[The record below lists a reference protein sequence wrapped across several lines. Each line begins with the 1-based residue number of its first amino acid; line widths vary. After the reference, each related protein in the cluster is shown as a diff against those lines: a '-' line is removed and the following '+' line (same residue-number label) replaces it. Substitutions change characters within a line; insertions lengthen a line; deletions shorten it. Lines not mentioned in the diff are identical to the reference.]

1 MYGLEIKRGAKMKE
15 ARANNHSN
23 LLGRTLFLLP
33 VSVLFL
39 AFFVYPFIFT
49 VMTSFTTWRGIGS
62 MKFNGISNYAKL
74 ISDPTFRKALLNN
87 VVWAL
92 CQGFVQ
98 VPLAAIVAMILV
110 RKPTGWRFL
119 RTVYYLPNVI
129 STVALAMVW
138 VAMYNVTGPV
148 NVVLGKLFGVMPRNW
163 LGDPSTALGAVIFQ
177 TVIYIGYFMIVL
189 LAAAMNI
196 PKTLYEAAEID
207 GASTLQQEF
216 RITLPMLR
224 GSLVTTMTLAMAYGI
239 RHFESTYLMTGGGP
253 AYATTTMGIDLYLK
267 MDALRYSEASTAGVF
282 LILLGTVVIG
292 LLRKL
297 FGKSD
302 PMSEMAQ

>member
-1 MYGLEIKRGAKMKE
+1 
-15 ARANNHSN
+15 
-23 LLGRTLFLLP
+23 
-33 VSVLFL
+33 
-39 AFFVYPFIFT
+39 
-49 VMTSFTTWRGIGS
+49 
-62 MKFNGISNYAKL
+62 
-74 ISDPTFRKALLNN
+74 
-87 VVWAL
+87 
-92 CQGFVQ
+92 
-98 VPLAAIVAMILV
+98 MILV
-110 RKPTGWRFL
+110 RRPKGWKFM

-148 NVVLGKLFGVMPRNW
+148 NAVLGKVFGAAPRNW

-189 LAAAMNI
+189 LASAMNI

-216 RITLPMLR
+216 NITLPMLR

-282 LILLGTVVIG
+282 LILLGTVVIS
-292 LLRKL
+292 LLRKV

>member
-62 MKFNGISNYAKL
+62 MKFNRISNYAKL

-92 CQGFVQ
+92 CQGFIQ

-148 NVVLGKLFGVMPRNW
+148 NIVLGKLFGVMPRNW